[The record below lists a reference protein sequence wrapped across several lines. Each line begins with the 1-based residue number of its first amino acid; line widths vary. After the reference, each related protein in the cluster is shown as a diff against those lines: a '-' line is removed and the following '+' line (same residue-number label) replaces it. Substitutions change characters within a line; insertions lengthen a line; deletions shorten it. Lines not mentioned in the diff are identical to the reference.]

1 MRRTLNKTR
10 FLAGKTD
17 PENTSLW
24 LPLWMHLWDTAGI
37 MERLVRQ
44 WLPESVKRAMGFE
57 REEALLTHARFLGGI
72 HDIGKATVAFQ
83 ANILR
88 TLPEARQRLE
98 TLTPLDCPEQNRRES
113 PHARAGEAVLLWDDC
128 PGGIA
133 SIVGAHHGK
142 PQSCAAV
149 DDQLEGWES
158 NYYPKGQKKVWE
170 DFWTELLMT
179 VLQDCGFDDTAELD
193 DLNPQEEVLLTG
205 LLIMA
210 DWIASNTEYFPLI
223 PVEELGSMEDYP
235 ARVDRAWEKLALP
248 FPWEAQPGIA
258 DPQEF
263 AVRFGFAPNAVQ
275 RAVLEAVDTAAE
287 PGILIL
293 EAQMGVGKTEAALA
307 AAEVM
312 ASRFGLGGVF
322 FGLPTQATANGIFPR
337 LLGWA
342 DTQSEETLPQAIKLA
357 HGMAE
362 LNECYLRL
370 QGRGVQLEE
379 DAQEAHQV
387 QVHQWFRGNKQAL
400 LANFVIGTVDQL
412 LLAALAQKHVMLRH
426 LGLAGKVVI
435 IDECHAYDT
444 YMNCYLDRALEWL
457 GWYKVPVILL
467 SATLPA
473 RRRTELVE
481 AYQQKKAA
489 PDAPWETSCGYPL
502 LTWTDGAEVK
512 QTAIPSDAPGQTV
525 QLTTLTE
532 PELPALLRRKL
543 AEGGCAGVIVNTVK
557 KAQKIA
563 QLLRE
568 SLPDKEVQ
576 LFHAQFLMPDRAA
589 RENQLMA
596 RIGKESTPKER
607 NDLIVVGTQVME
619 QSLDIDLDVL
629 VTELCPMDLL
639 LQRIGRLHRHYRS
652 RPAPLQ
658 QACCAV
664 LDTGEDAFDA
674 GSEAVYGQWLL
685 WRTRKFL
692 PRSIRLPEEISPLVQ
707 RVYGWEREAPGG
719 AQGEPRPLMQSDDA
733 LERWSALWQLGHFPA
748 EPVRDYLEQWKD
760 RFWLFHPTHPFW
772 QVPQAKIGT
781 EYGAAKLNGEMSE
794 SSNKLR
800 LFPLYAGQSKEQ
812 LSYPQAA
819 RWLLCVNGY
828 DDTSAKPKGKGLPS
842 VGAGWLGK
850 IGFIQAQGDNLYET
864 LMLNLTLLRD
874 GRECWGESK
883 PCWELEAPKSAERT
897 EICCPDNPAQ
907 LLTLQSRRLLL
918 HRTGENVD
926 GFCLLG
932 GDFFPRENVFAEQ
945 MTIWRTMPIKKNEPV
960 VFVPCRHDPA
970 KQFWREFPAVFC
982 QDSGHRPGVV
992 CWIEKL
998 QEKRLKL
1005 LNPRRKVHF
1014 RISGVQ
1020 YGDKDFFVNDSFSD
1034 SLTFQA
1040 GILDEIGRPWQS
1052 RIVREIERCE
1062 QTAALVGHFAQEL
1075 AIAAGDRNEN
1085 AGGAVRAQFYF
1096 AVDQPFRQWLQAV
1109 DPEQDD
1115 PDEAALRWQTRA
1127 RSIAEKLGKQM
1138 VMEAGNAALKGRR
1151 IVVDK
1156 DKKTERT
1163 ILYTAPKAY
1172 NRFRTRLWEI
1182 YPKTEP

>member
-1 MRRTLNKTR
+1 M
-10 FLAGKTD
+10 
-17 PENTSLW
+17 W
-24 LPLWMHLWDTAGI
+24 
-37 MERLVRQ
+37 
-44 WLPESVKRAMGFE
+44 
-57 REEALLTHARFLGGI
+57 
-72 HDIGKATVAFQ
+72 
-83 ANILR
+83 
-88 TLPEARQRLE
+88 
-98 TLTPLDCPEQNRRES
+98 
-113 PHARAGEAVLLWDDC
+113 
-128 PGGIA
+128 
-133 SIVGAHHGK
+133 GAHHGK

-473 RRRTELVE
+473 RRRAELVE
-481 AYQQKKAA
+481 AYQQKKAV
-489 PDAPWETSCGYPL
+489 PDAPWKTSCGYPL

-512 QTAIPSDAPGQTV
+512 QTAIPPDAPGKTV

-596 RIGKESTPKER
+596 RIGKGSEPERR

-639 LQRIGRLHRHYRS
+639 LQRIGRLHRHRRS

-664 LDTGEDAFDA
+664 LDTGENAFDA

-692 PRSIRLPEEISPLVQ
+692 PRSIRLPQLNTLDDWMQNE
-707 RVYGWEREAPGG
+707 G
-719 AQGEPRPLMQSDDA
+719 ARSD
-733 LERWSALWQLGHFPA
+733 PA
-748 EPVRDYLEQWKD
+748 ARAAVRDGDPSVEVLVMQRRAD
-760 RFWLFHPTHPFW
+760 GSIHFLPW
-772 QVPQAKIGT
+772 QEGGSAVAADSPPPPETALKI
-781 EYGAAKLNGEMSE
+781 ARQ
-794 SSNKLR
+794 KLR
-800 LFPLYAGQSKEQ
+800 LPAVF
-812 LSYPQAA
+812 
-819 RWLLCVNGY
+819 
-828 DDTSAKPKGKGLPS
+828 GKAWK
-842 VGAGWLGK
+842 VDRV
-850 IGFIQAQGDNLYET
+850 I
-864 LMLNLTLLRD
+864 R
-874 GRECWGESK
+874 
-883 PCWELEAPKSAERT
+883 ELEA
-897 EICCPDNPAQ
+897 DNRSRLAAWQ
-907 LLTLQSRRLLL
+907 LSPLLHGELILLL
-918 HRTGENVD
+918 DENLTARLAGMELCYD
-926 GFCLLG
+926 
-932 GDFFPRENVFAEQ
+932 RENGLTYQKEE
-945 MTIWRTMPIKKNEPV
+945 TDE
-960 VFVPCRHDPA
+960 
-970 KQFWREFPAVFC
+970 
-982 QDSGHRPGVV
+982 
-992 CWIEKL
+992 
-998 QEKRLKL
+998 
-1005 LNPRRKVHF
+1005 
-1014 RISGVQ
+1014 
-1020 YGDKDFFVNDSFSD
+1020 GD
-1034 SLTFQA
+1034 
-1040 GILDEIGRPWQS
+1040 
-1052 RIVREIERCE
+1052 
-1062 QTAALVGHFAQEL
+1062 
-1075 AIAAGDRNEN
+1075 
-1085 AGGAVRAQFYF
+1085 
-1096 AVDQPFRQWLQAV
+1096 
-1109 DPEQDD
+1109 
-1115 PDEAALRWQTRA
+1115 
-1127 RSIAEKLGKQM
+1127 
-1138 VMEAGNAALKGRR
+1138 
-1151 IVVDK
+1151 
-1156 DKKTERT
+1156 
-1163 ILYTAPKAY
+1163 
-1172 NRFRTRLWEI
+1172 
-1182 YPKTEP
+1182 

>member
-1 MRRTLNKTR
+1 MRWTLNKTR
-10 FLAGKTD
+10 LLAGKTD

-44 WLPESVKRAMGFE
+44 WLPESAKRAMGFE
-57 REEALLTHARFLGGI
+57 REEALLAHARFLGGI

-98 TLTPLDCPEQNRRES
+98 MLTPLDCPEQNRRES
-113 PHARAGEAVLLWDDC
+113 PHARAGEAILLWNDC
-128 PGGIA
+128 PGGLA
-133 SIVGAHHGK
+133 SIVGAHHGR

-149 DDQLEGWES
+149 DDQLECWES

-170 DFWTELLMT
+170 SFWTELLMT
-179 VLQDCGFDDTAELD
+179 VLQDCGFDDTAELY
-193 DLNPQEEVLLTG
+193 DL
-205 LLIMA
+205 
-210 DWIASNTEYFPLI
+210 
-223 PVEELGSMEDYP
+223 
-235 ARVDRAWEKLALP
+235 
-248 FPWEAQPGIA
+248 

-307 AAEVM
+307 AAEIM

-342 DTQSEETLPQAIKLA
+342 DTQTEETLPQAIKLA

-362 LNECYLRL
+362 LNENYLRL

-379 DAQEAHQV
+379 DAQEEHRV
-387 QVHQWFRGNKQAL
+387 QVHQWFRGNKQVL

-444 YMNCYLDRALEWL
+444 YMNCYLDRTLEWL

-502 LTWTDGAEVK
+502 LIWTNGAEVK

-596 RIGKESTPKER
+596 RIGKGSAPECR

-639 LQRIGRLHRHYRS
+639 LQRIGRLHRHHRS

-719 AQGEPRPLMQSDDA
+719 AQGEEMRSIYERTQEKMKARAEAYLVPQPETHRLAQLNTLDDWMQNEGARSD
-733 LERWSALWQLGHFPA
+733 PA
-748 EPVRDYLEQWKD
+748 ARAAVRDGDPSVEVLVMQRRAD
-760 RFWLFHPTHPFW
+760 GSIHFLPW
-772 QVPQAKIGT
+772 QEGGSAVAVDSPPPPETALKI
-781 EYGAAKLNGEMSE
+781 ARQ
-794 SSNKLR
+794 KLR
-800 LFPLYAGQSKEQ
+800 LPAVF
-812 LSYPQAA
+812 
-819 RWLLCVNGY
+819 
-828 DDTSAKPKGKGLPS
+828 GKAWK
-842 VGAGWLGK
+842 V
-850 IGFIQAQGDNLYET
+850 
-864 LMLNLTLLRD
+864 D
-874 GRECWGESK
+874 GVIR
-883 PCWELEAPKSAERT
+883 ELEA
-897 EICCPDNPAQ
+897 DNRSRLAAWQ
-907 LLTLQSRRLLL
+907 LSPLLHGELILLL
-918 HRTGENVD
+918 DENLTARLAGMELCYD
-926 GFCLLG
+926 
-932 GDFFPRENVFAEQ
+932 RENGLYYQKEE
-945 MTIWRTMPIKKNEPV
+945 T
-960 VFVPCRHDPA
+960 
-970 KQFWREFPAVFC
+970 
-982 QDSGHRPGVV
+982 
-992 CWIEKL
+992 
-998 QEKRLKL
+998 
-1005 LNPRRKVHF
+1005 
-1014 RISGVQ
+1014 
-1020 YGDKDFFVNDSFSD
+1020 
-1034 SLTFQA
+1034 
-1040 GILDEIGRPWQS
+1040 DE
-1052 RIVREIERCE
+1052 
-1062 QTAALVGHFAQEL
+1062 
-1075 AIAAGDRNEN
+1075 
-1085 AGGAVRAQFYF
+1085 
-1096 AVDQPFRQWLQAV
+1096 
-1109 DPEQDD
+1109 
-1115 PDEAALRWQTRA
+1115 
-1127 RSIAEKLGKQM
+1127 
-1138 VMEAGNAALKGRR
+1138 GN
-1151 IVVDK
+1151 
-1156 DKKTERT
+1156 
-1163 ILYTAPKAY
+1163 
-1172 NRFRTRLWEI
+1172 
-1182 YPKTEP
+1182 

>member
-1 MRRTLNKTR
+1 MRWTLNKTR
-10 FLAGKTD
+10 LLAGKTD

-44 WLPESVKRAMGFE
+44 WLPESAKRAMGFE
-57 REEALLTHARFLGGI
+57 REEALLAHARFLGGI
-72 HDIGKATVAFQ
+72 HDIGRATVAFQ

-98 TLTPLDCPEQNRRES
+98 MLTPLDCPEQNRRES
-113 PHARAGEAVLLWDDC
+113 PHARAGEAILLWNDC
-128 PGGIA
+128 PGGLA
-133 SIVGAHHGK
+133 SIVGAHHGR

-149 DDQLEGWES
+149 DDQLECWES
-158 NYYPKGQKKVWE
+158 NYYPKGQEKVWQG
-170 DFWTELLMT
+170 FWTELLMT
-179 VLQDCGFDDTAELD
+179 VLQDCGFDDTAELY
-193 DLNPQEEVLLTG
+193 DLDPQEEVLLTG

-223 PVEELGSMEDYP
+223 PVEELSSMQDYP

-275 RAVLEAVDTAAE
+275 RAVLKAADTAAE
-287 PGILIL
+287 PGVLIL

-307 AAEVM
+307 AAEIM

-362 LNECYLRL
+362 LNENYLRL

-379 DAQEAHQV
+379 DAQEEHQV

-412 LLAALAQKHVMLRH
+412 LLAVLFTVFSR
-426 LGLAGKVVI
+426 V
-435 IDECHAYDT
+435 
-444 YMNCYLDRALEWL
+444 
-457 GWYKVPVILL
+457 
-467 SATLPA
+467 
-473 RRRTELVE
+473 
-481 AYQQKKAA
+481 
-489 PDAPWETSCGYPL
+489 DAKG
-502 LTWTDGAEVK
+502 
-512 QTAIPSDAPGQTV
+512 
-525 QLTTLTE
+525 
-532 PELPALLRRKL
+532 
-543 AEGGCAGVIVNTVK
+543 
-557 KAQKIA
+557 
-563 QLLRE
+563 E
-568 SLPDKEVQ
+568 S
-576 LFHAQFLMPDRAA
+576 
-589 RENQLMA
+589 
-596 RIGKESTPKER
+596 
-607 NDLIVVGTQVME
+607 
-619 QSLDIDLDVL
+619 
-629 VTELCPMDLL
+629 
-639 LQRIGRLHRHYRS
+639 
-652 RPAPLQ
+652 
-658 QACCAV
+658 
-664 LDTGEDAFDA
+664 
-674 GSEAVYGQWLL
+674 
-685 WRTRKFL
+685 
-692 PRSIRLPEEISPLVQ
+692 
-707 RVYGWEREAPGG
+707 
-719 AQGEPRPLMQSDDA
+719 RPLMQSDDA

-760 RFWLFHPTHPFW
+760 HFWLFHPTHPFW

-883 PCWELEAPKSAERT
+883 PCWELEAPKSAERI

-970 KQFWREFPAVFC
+970 KQFWREFPADFC

-1005 LNPRRKVHF
+1005 LNPRRKIHF

-1062 QTAALVGHFAQEL
+1062 QTATLVGRFAQEL

-1115 PDEAALRWQTRA
+1115 PDEAALRWQAQA

-1138 VMEAGNAALKGRR
+1138 VMEAGNAALKGHR

-1172 NRFRTRLWEI
+1172 NRFRARLWEI
-1182 YPKTEP
+1182 YPKTEL